1 MPVPKWFVIAKNE
14 YLVRTSTFRSIRR
27 YLPFIVIPTLAV
39 YVAFIAPAMVNLLID
54 ELLALFLSQVA
65 VAVVQ
70 ILLFTIFSY
79 FIVLPIAGAL
89 RQTEMGRIQILVSA
103 PVRPSDVL
111 LGEFLGAVPL
121 YTVVVTIVAGLFTAA
136 LNPLGLDLAQMGIII
151 AIFILTLFSGLWIGT
166 VLGAILRTRFAET
179 ARGRDIGGALAM
191 VAALPMI
198 LLTYG
203 LMSGALLEVLADP
216 GTSGIVI
223 TILGLLPSSWG
234 AEVIINFARN
244 PGNISALAVETL
256 TRFGG
261 LVAFFVGALWLGSK
275 AADRAYSLEPTA
287 FIASRVT
294 PDGSFYKIIRFIGG
308 GGSFGSLLVSL
319 FKDYSRR
326 LENLSKI
333 FYGIAVLGM
342 VSLFLVDDARSALLL
357 PIFTLPVLVSFVV
370 GELTLRGKHTLLIYR
385 KAPSGVRR
393 FVKARLLHGCLIV
406 VPIVGAFTFISTIA
420 RVTPQLTFYS
430 ILTYAGLAMLSAAAT
445 VTFVLGLFL
454 LNPAFSDKS
463 ASYIINLNI
472 TIFGLSN
479 GFFLVP
485 VMLLG
490 YNHLLSTI
498 SFVSIPLTWVAAI
511 ILLYVG
517 HGKLSR
523 ME

>member
-1 MPVPKWFVIAKNE
+1 MSVPKWLVIAKNE
-14 YLVRTSTFRSIRR
+14 YRVRTSAMRAIRP
-27 YLPFIVIPTLAV
+27 YLPFIVIPALAI
-39 YVAFIAPAMVNLLID
+39 YVVFIAPAIVSLLID
-54 ELLALFLSQVA
+54 ELLALFLSQTAIA
-65 VAVVQ
+65 VAQV
-70 ILLFTIFSY
+70 LLFTIFSY
-79 FIVLPIAGAL
+79 FIVLPITGAL
-89 RQTEMGRIQILVSA
+89 RQAEMARIQILVSA

-111 LGEFLGAVPL
+111 LGEFLGAMPL
-121 YTVVVTIVAGLFTAA
+121 YAVVVALIAGLFTAA

-151 AIFILTLFSGLWIGT
+151 AIFILTFFSGLWIGT
-166 VLGAILRTRFAET
+166 VLGAVLRTRFART
-179 ARGRDIGGALAM
+179 ARGRDIGTALAM
-191 VAALPMI
+191 VSALPIIVLM
-198 LLTYG
+198 YA

-216 GTSGIVI
+216 GTSGMVR

-244 PGNISALAVETL
+244 PGNISVLALETL

-261 LVAFFVGALWLGSK
+261 LLAFFVGALWLGSK
-275 AADRAYSLEPTA
+275 VADRAYSLEPTA

-294 PDGSFYKIIRFIGG
+294 PDGSFYKTIRFIGG

-342 VSLFLVDDARSALLL
+342 VSLFLIDDARSALLL

-370 GELTLRGKHTLLIYR
+370 GELTLRGKQTLFIYR
-385 KAPSGVRR
+385 KAPSGVGR
-393 FVKARLLHGCLIV
+393 FVRARLLHGWLIV
-406 VPIVGAFTFISTIA
+406 VPIVGAFTVISTMV

-485 VMLLG
+485 IMLLG
-490 YNHLLSTI
+490 YNNLLSTL

-511 ILLYVG
+511 ILLYLG
-517 HGKLSR
+517 YGKLSR